1 MYYMFA
7 QKPQVPDTSDINYK
21 KQLEYLY
28 AQRSMIDALIESL
41 KEYDRFRA
49 QRLPDQNRQS
59 A

>member
-1 MYYMFA
+1 MFA

>member
-7 QKPQVPDTSDINYK
+7 QKPQVPDISDIKYR

-28 AQRSMIDALIESL
+28 ARRSVIDALIESL
-41 KEYDRFRA
+41 QEYDRFRA
-49 QRLPDQNRQS
+49 QRLPEQNRQS